1 MYIAL
6 MILHI
11 LVAFI
16 MVGVILLQSGKGAE
30 IGAAFGGSSQTVFG
44 SRGAGTF
51 LSKMTA
57 VAATIFMI
65 TSLSLAI
72 LSKQKNYSSTIGL
85 DRPAPSSTAPT
96 PATTPGA
103 APTSDTAT
111 TPAAPASGGPPSNA
125 PAPAQD
131 EHGHDGTT
139 PATPTPAP
147 TKP

>member
-6 MILHI
+6 VIVHI
-11 LVAFI
+11 LVAFL

-57 VAATIFMI
+57 VAAAIFML

-72 LSKQKNYSSTIGL
+72 LSKRMNTASTIGL
-85 DRPAPSSTAPT
+85 DNPVSSPVA
-96 PATTPGA
+96 
-103 APTSDTAT
+103 
-111 TPAAPASGGPPSNA
+111 
-125 PAPAQD
+125 
-131 EHGHDGTT
+131 
-139 PATPTPAP
+139 PATPGSAP
-147 TKP
+147 GVPVPSQPMQD